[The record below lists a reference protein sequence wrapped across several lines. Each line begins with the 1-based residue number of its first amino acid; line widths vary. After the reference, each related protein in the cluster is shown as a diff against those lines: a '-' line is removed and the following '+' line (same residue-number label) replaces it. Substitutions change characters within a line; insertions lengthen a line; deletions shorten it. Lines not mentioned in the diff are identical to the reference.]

1 MTTKDRFSELE
12 KKVQQIAER
21 LATTHALHSQQQ
33 KEIERLRK
41 VSQQLEQEIMNLKK
55 EREQVKNKVERIL
68 NAINRVSGE

>member
-1 MTTKDRFSELE
+1 MSAKDRFSELE

-21 LATTHALHSQQQ
+21 LTASHATHSQQQ
-33 KEIERLRK
+33 KEIEGLHK
-41 VSQQLEQEIMNLKK
+41 ISQQLKQEIMNLKK